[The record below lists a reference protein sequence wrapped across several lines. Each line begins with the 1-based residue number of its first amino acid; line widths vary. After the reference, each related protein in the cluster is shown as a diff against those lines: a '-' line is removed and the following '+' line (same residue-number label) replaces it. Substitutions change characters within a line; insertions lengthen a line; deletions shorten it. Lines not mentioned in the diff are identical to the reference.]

1 MVGSENILKCMRVA
15 RVVALFSVLLLLSA
29 CAAIEN
35 AAVEHRSVNS
45 RVKSV
50 LRDSIFVHD
59 SIFVEKKAD
68 TIIRERVRTLYRERV
83 RVDTFLLRDTL
94 VTERVETVEKVV
106 RRPFSFWWLLLV
118 AALLLLVRRGG
129 L

>member
-1 MVGSENILKCMRVA
+1 MVGLENILRCMRVT

-29 CAAIEN
+29 CGAIEN
-35 AAVEHRSVNS
+35 AVVEHRSVNS
-45 RVKSV
+45 RVESI

-118 AALLLLVRRGG
+118 AAFFLFMRRGG

>member
-1 MVGSENILKCMRVA
+1 MKCMRVA

-29 CAAIEN
+29 CGVTGK
-35 AAVEHRSVNS
+35 AVLEHRSVNS
-45 RVKSV
+45 RVESV

-59 SIFVEKKAD
+59 SIFVEKRAD

-94 VTERVETVEKVV
+94 VNERVETVEKVV

-118 AALLLLVRRGG
+118 AAFFLFMRRGG

>member
-1 MVGSENILKCMRVA
+1 MVGSENILRCMRVT

-29 CAAIEN
+29 CGAIEN

-45 RVKSV
+45 RVESI

-59 SIFVEKKAD
+59 SIFVEKKTD

-94 VTERVETVEKVV
+94 VTERVKTVEKVV

>member
-1 MVGSENILKCMRVA
+1 MVGSENILRCMRVT

-29 CAAIEN
+29 CGAIEN

-45 RVKSV
+45 RVESI

-59 SIFVEKKAD
+59 SIFVEKKTD

>member
-1 MVGSENILKCMRVA
+1 MRVT

-29 CAAIEN
+29 CGAIEN

-45 RVKSV
+45 RVESI

>member
-1 MVGSENILKCMRVA
+1 MRVA

-29 CAAIEN
+29 CGATRL
-35 AAVEHRSVNS
+35 AVQEHHSVNS
-45 RVKSV
+45 RVESI
-50 LRDSIFVHD
+50 LRDSIFLHD
-59 SIFVEKKAD
+59 SIFVEKRAD

-94 VTERVETVEKVV
+94 VNERVETVEKVV

-118 AALLLLVRRGG
+118 AAIFLLMRRGG